1 MSQWQAGIDVGGTN
15 TDLLL
20 VEPESGATRVVKV
33 SSTPEDQSKGVIH
46 GLAQANVALEQ
57 LTAIIHGTTIATNA
71 VLERKGAQCG
81 LITTRGFRDI
91 LELGRRTRPRNYGM
105 IGSFEALID
114 RSFRL
119 EVDERM
125 DARGRV
131 LVPLDEGQVR
141 EALHKLLELGAEA
154 VVLQFLH
161 SYVNPA
167 HEQRAAE
174 IAREIWPNDYV
185 TVSSEILREVREFER
200 CSTAAINAFVQPVLA
215 RYLGRLSDALASA
228 GFPNRLLVMQ
238 GNGGIMAADLAVRQ
252 PVQTVMSGPAAGAIA
267 AAQIGHQSGF
277 PNLIACDMGGTS
289 FDVSLI
295 RDGIPAVSAEKDLAY
310 GVPVRVPM
318 VDIHTIGAGGGSI
331 ARVDAGGIL
340 RVGPKS
346 AGATPGPVCYGRGGS
361 RPTVTDANV
370 ILGRVDPAGFSGI
383 ESSAATE
390 AVESALIAE
399 VGRPLGLDAVE
410 SASAI
415 GGRRQPARLGD
426 PPGVDREGQR
436 SARLRAVSLRRR
448 RRPACRRPGTGT
460 RRAEGAG
467 AVPGHHLGARLRAG
481 RSAARFRPHHLAA
494 ARGRRRSIEKGNDPR
509 DFALFPFG
517 GAGALHAVALAREL
531 GVPKVLVPRFPGIT
545 SALGCVLADLR
556 HDFVHTIWRPLA
568 DVEPAHAEAVLTEQD
583 TRGREMIA
591 EEGVPIAEIEVIF
604 EADLLY
610 RGQSHVFRIPVSNPG
625 FTQEGVVRS
634 FSERYR
640 AHFGIELHE
649 MTPVLGSLRTTV
661 IGRRKP
667 IDLELFGVTAEAGR
681 RAEPLAKR
689 PVYFD
694 GAFVETAIYDREA
707 IGADATIE
715 GPAIIQQADSTAVLD
730 PGAIATS
737 DRLGNLV
744 IEVGTAA

>member
-20 VEPESGATRVVKV
+20 LEPQSGEIRVEKV
-33 SSTPEDQSKGVIH
+33 SSTPEDQSRGVIR
-46 GLAQANVALEQ
+46 GLVEARVPFDR

-71 VLERKGAQCG
+71 VLERKGARCG

-114 RSFRL
+114 RSFRF

-131 LVPLDEGQVR
+131 LISLDEDQVR
-141 EALHKLLELGAEA
+141 DALQELLKLGAEA

-161 SYVNPA
+161 SYVNPT

-174 IAREIWPNDYV
+174 IAREVWPNGYV
-185 TVSSEILREVREFER
+185 TASSDVLREVREFER
-200 CSTAAINAFVQPVLA
+200 GNTAAVNAYVQPVLA
-215 RYLGRLSDALASA
+215 RYLGRLSDDLASS

-267 AAQIGHQSGF
+267 AAQIGHQSDF

-295 RDGIPAVSAEKDLAY
+295 RDGIPVVSAEKDLAY

-340 RVGPKS
+340 RVGPES
-346 AGATPGPVCYGRGGS
+346 AGAMPGPVCYGRGGS

-370 ILGRVDPAGFSGI
+370 ILGRVDPAVFSGI
-383 ESSAATE
+383 ESSAAIE
-390 AVESALIAE
+390 AVETALTE
-399 VGRPLGLDAVE
+399 KVGRPLGLDSVE
-410 SASAI
+410 AASAI
-415 GGRRQPARLGD
+415 LAVAGNQLASAIRL
-426 PPGVDREGQR
+426 V
-436 SARLRAVSLRRR
+436 
-448 RRPACRRPGTGT
+448 
-460 RRAEGAG
+460 
-467 AVPGHHLGARLRAG
+467 
-481 RSAARFRPHHLAA
+481 
-494 ARGRRRSIEKGNDPR
+494 SIEKGNDPR

-531 GVPKVLVPRFPGIT
+531 GVPHVLVPRFPGIT
-545 SALGCVLADLR
+545 SALGCMLADLR
-556 HDFVHTIWRPLA
+556 HDFSHTIWRSLTEVDPS
-568 DVEPAHAEAVLTEQD
+568 HAEAVFAEQES
-583 TRGREMIA
+583 RGRAMIA
-591 EEGVPIAEIEVIF
+591 EEGVPIADIKVIF

-610 RGQSHVFRIPVSNPG
+610 RGQSHVFRIPVLSPG
-625 FTQEGVVRS
+625 FTHDSVVKTLQEH
-634 FSERYR
+634 YR
-640 AHFGIELHE
+640 ARFEIELHE
-649 MTPVLGSLRTTV
+649 MTPVLASLRTTV
-661 IGRRKP
+661 VGCRKQIDLALFGANASAERHPDP
-667 IDLELFGVTAEAGR
+667 IDK
-681 RAEPLAKR
+681 RA
-689 PVYFD
+689 VYFESS
-694 GAFVETAIYDREA
+694 FVETAIYDREM
-707 IGADATIE
+707 IGAGAVIE
-715 GPAIIQQADSTAVLD
+715 GPAIVQQADSTIVLD
-730 PGAIATS
+730 PGAVATS
-737 DRLGNLV
+737 DRLGNLT
-744 IEVGTAA
+744 IDVGNVV

>member
-46 GLAQANVALEQ
+46 GLRQAEVPLER

-228 GFPNRLLVMQ
+228 GSPNPLLVMQ

-267 AAQIGHQSGF
+267 AAQIGRQSGF

-340 RVGPKS
+340 RVGPES
-346 AGATPGPVCYGRGGS
+346 AGATPGPICYGRGGS

-390 AVESALIAE
+390 AVETALIAE
-399 VGRPLGLDAVE
+399 VGRPLGLDGVE
-410 SASAI
+410 AASAI
-415 GGRRQPARLGD
+415 LAVAGNQLASAIRL
-426 PPGVDREGQR
+426 V
-436 SARLRAVSLRRR
+436 
-448 RRPACRRPGTGT
+448 
-460 RRAEGAG
+460 
-467 AVPGHHLGARLRAG
+467 
-481 RSAARFRPHHLAA
+481 
-494 ARGRRRSIEKGNDPR
+494 SIEKGNDPR

-531 GVPKVLVPRFPGIT
+531 GVPKVLIPRFPGIT

-568 DVEPAHAEAVLTEQD
+568 DVEPSQAEAVLTEQD

-667 IDLELFGVTAEAGR
+667 IDLELFGATAEAGR

-707 IGADATIE
+707 IGAGATIE

-730 PGAIATS
+730 PGALATS

-744 IEVGTAA
+744 IEVGTAT

>member
-20 VEPESGATRVVKV
+20 VEPESCATRVVKV
-33 SSTPEDQSKGVIH
+33 SSTPDDQSKGVIV
-46 GLAQANVALEQ
+46 GLSQAKVPLEQ

-71 VLERKGAQCG
+71 VLERKGARCG

-105 IGSFEALID
+105 TGSFEALID
-114 RSFRL
+114 RSLRL

-141 EALHKLLELGAEA
+141 QALHKLLELGAEA

-215 RYLGRLSDALASA
+215 RYLGRLSDELASA

-267 AAQIGHQSGF
+267 AAQIGRQSGF

-295 RDGIPAVSAEKDLAY
+295 RDGIPAVSAEKDIAY

-340 RVGPKS
+340 RVGPES

-370 ILGRVDPAGFSGI
+370 ILGRVDPSGFSGV

-390 AVESALIAE
+390 AVETALIAD

-410 SASAI
+410 AASAI
-415 GGRRQPARLGD
+415 LAVAGNQLASAIRL
-426 PPGVDREGQR
+426 V
-436 SARLRAVSLRRR
+436 
-448 RRPACRRPGTGT
+448 
-460 RRAEGAG
+460 
-467 AVPGHHLGARLRAG
+467 
-481 RSAARFRPHHLAA
+481 
-494 ARGRRRSIEKGNDPR
+494 SIEKGNDPR

-568 DVEPAHAEAVLTEQD
+568 DVEPSQAEAVLTEQD

-625 FTQEGVVRS
+625 LTQEGVVRS

-667 IDLELFGVTAEAGR
+667 IDLELFGATAEAGR

-707 IGADATIE
+707 IGAGATIE

-730 PGAIATS
+730 PGALATS

-744 IEVGTAA
+744 IEVGTAT

>member
-46 GLAQANVALEQ
+46 GLRQAEVPLER

-228 GFPNRLLVMQ
+228 GSPNPLLVMQ
-238 GNGGIMAADLAVRQ
+238 GNGGIMAASLAVRQ

-267 AAQIGHQSGF
+267 AAQIGRQSGF

-340 RVGPKS
+340 RVGPES
-346 AGATPGPVCYGRGGS
+346 AGATPGPICYGRGGS

-390 AVESALIAE
+390 AVETALIAE
-399 VGRPLGLDAVE
+399 VGRPLGLDGVE
-410 SASAI
+410 AASAI
-415 GGRRQPARLGD
+415 LAVAGNQLASAIRL
-426 PPGVDREGQR
+426 V
-436 SARLRAVSLRRR
+436 
-448 RRPACRRPGTGT
+448 
-460 RRAEGAG
+460 
-467 AVPGHHLGARLRAG
+467 
-481 RSAARFRPHHLAA
+481 
-494 ARGRRRSIEKGNDPR
+494 SIEKGNDPR

-531 GVPKVLVPRFPGIT
+531 GVPKVLIPRFPGIT

-568 DVEPAHAEAVLTEQD
+568 DVEPSQAEAVLTEQD

-667 IDLELFGVTAEAGR
+667 IDLELFGATAEAGR

-707 IGADATIE
+707 IGAGATIE
-715 GPAIIQQADSTAVLD
+715 GPAIIQQADSTAVLN
-730 PGAIATS
+730 PGALATS

-744 IEVGTAA
+744 IEVGTAT

>member
-228 GFPNRLLVMQ
+228 GSPNPLLVMQ
-238 GNGGIMAADLAVRQ
+238 GNGGIMAAGLAVRQ

-267 AAQIGHQSGF
+267 AAQIGSQSGF

-310 GVPVRVPM
+310 GVPIRVPM

-361 RPTVTDANV
+361 QPTVTDANV
-370 ILGRVDPAGFSGI
+370 ILGRVDPASFSGI

-390 AVESALIAE
+390 AVETALIAE
-399 VGRPLGLDAVE
+399 VGRPLGLDGVE
-410 SASAI
+410 AASAI
-415 GGRRQPARLGD
+415 LAVAGNQLASAIRL
-426 PPGVDREGQR
+426 V
-436 SARLRAVSLRRR
+436 
-448 RRPACRRPGTGT
+448 
-460 RRAEGAG
+460 
-467 AVPGHHLGARLRAG
+467 
-481 RSAARFRPHHLAA
+481 
-494 ARGRRRSIEKGNDPR
+494 SIEKGNDPR

-531 GVPKVLVPRFPGIT
+531 GVPKVLIPRFPGIT

-568 DVEPAHAEAVLTEQD
+568 DVEPSQAEAVLTEQD

-649 MTPVLGSLRTTV
+649 MTPILGSLRTTV

-667 IDLELFGVTAEAGR
+667 IDLELFGATAEAGR

-694 GAFVETAIYDREA
+694 GVFVETAIYDREA
-707 IGADATIE
+707 IGAGATIE

>member
-46 GLAQANVALEQ
+46 GLRQAEVPLER

-228 GFPNRLLVMQ
+228 GSPNPLLVMQ

-267 AAQIGHQSGF
+267 AAQIGRQSGF

-340 RVGPKS
+340 RVGPES

-370 ILGRVDPAGFSGI
+370 ILGRVDPASFSGI

-390 AVESALIAE
+390 AVETALIAE
-399 VGRPLGLDAVE
+399 VGRPLGLDGVE
-410 SASAI
+410 AASAI
-415 GGRRQPARLGD
+415 LAVAGNQLASAIRL
-426 PPGVDREGQR
+426 V
-436 SARLRAVSLRRR
+436 
-448 RRPACRRPGTGT
+448 
-460 RRAEGAG
+460 
-467 AVPGHHLGARLRAG
+467 
-481 RSAARFRPHHLAA
+481 
-494 ARGRRRSIEKGNDPR
+494 SIEKGNDPQ

-531 GVPKVLVPRFPGIT
+531 GVPKVLIPRFPGIT

-568 DVEPAHAEAVLTEQD
+568 DVEPSQAEAVLTEQD

-667 IDLELFGVTAEAGR
+667 IDLELFGATAEAGR

-707 IGADATIE
+707 IGAGATIE

-730 PGAIATS
+730 PGALATS

-744 IEVGTAA
+744 IEVGTAT

>member
-238 GNGGIMAADLAVRQ
+238 GNGGIMAAGLAVRQ

-267 AAQIGHQSGF
+267 AAQIGSQSGF

-310 GVPVRVPM
+310 GVPIRVPM

-361 RPTVTDANV
+361 QPTVTDANV
-370 ILGRVDPAGFSGI
+370 ILGRVDPASFSGI

-410 SASAI
+410 AASAI
-415 GGRRQPARLGD
+415 LAVAGNQLASAIRL
-426 PPGVDREGQR
+426 V
-436 SARLRAVSLRRR
+436 
-448 RRPACRRPGTGT
+448 
-460 RRAEGAG
+460 
-467 AVPGHHLGARLRAG
+467 
-481 RSAARFRPHHLAA
+481 
-494 ARGRRRSIEKGNDPR
+494 SIEKGNDPR

-531 GVPKVLVPRFPGIT
+531 GVPKVLIPRFPGIT

-568 DVEPAHAEAVLTEQD
+568 DVEPSQAEAVLTEQD

-649 MTPVLGSLRTTV
+649 MTPILGSLRTTV

-667 IDLELFGVTAEAGR
+667 IDLELFGATAEAGR

-707 IGADATIE
+707 IGAGATIE